1 MSSEQSEDEIQQ
13 MADFYGPVSGTVFH
27 VDAHKRT
34 TAKMI
39 ASRYDS
45 QRGFEATTWSRKEVA
60 ILAAN
65 DSAADQVR
73 DEIPGEDI
81 VAKLEVTA

>member
-1 MSSEQSEDEIQQ
+1 MSADEIQQ
-13 MADFYGPVSGTVFH
+13 MAKFYGPVSGTVFH

-45 QRGFEATTWSRKEVA
+45 QRGFEATTWSRKGVA

-65 DSAADQVR
+65 ESAAEQVR
-73 DEIPGEDI
+73 DEIPDEEIVGE
-81 VAKLEVTA
+81 LEVTA